1 MVSRVRSAAA
11 ARLWGAAWARGG
23 SAARDSAHG
32 PGGALS
38 PARPRSLQS
47 TARSSRAAGPE
58 AGRSWRPRAG
68 RRECHFLTW
77 SPRDFHGLP
86 RCLRVFSSAS
96 EGGRA
101 LLSASAD
108 APERTGAREAG
119 GSRAARRQPGGCVA
133 PLPCAR
139 CLAFR
144 WLWEREKQASCL
156 SRPPSRLPFFPV
168 LQILGSS
175 SSGNAG
181 RKLAREGGGGWKFLA
196 APRCVCMGPEEVGGW
211 VEEHGVGGRTRS
223 SESWSAALE
232 ITGQL
237 GRKPPRSQEDPQPQ
251 PPASC
256 PTTASEEGRRRRA
269 GLGTEGA
276 RWNWKKSCLALILV
290 VTVSLTLS
298 ILVPAFSYTNA

>member
-1 MVSRVRSAAA
+1 MGARRKCGPGQRAWTRRGAEPGAAA
-11 ARLWGAAWARGG
+11 EPAV
-23 SAARDSAHG
+23 H
-32 PGGALS
+32 GALLQGRG
-38 PARPRSLQS
+38 AGGRAELAAAGRPPGVSLPHLESQGL
-47 TARSSRAAGPE
+47 SRAAAVSSGV
-58 AGRSWRPRAG
+58 
-68 RRECHFLTW
+68 FL
-77 SPRDFHGLP
+77 RF
-86 RCLRVFSSAS
+86 
-96 EGGRA
+96 GGRA
-101 LLSASAD
+101 SSPFRLCRCPGEDGSARS
-108 APERTGAREAG
+108 G
-119 GSRAARRQPGGCVA
+119 RQPGGEETA
-133 PLPCAR
+133 RGLRGSSALRPL
-139 CLAFR
+139 
-144 WLWEREKQASCL
+144 SCL
-156 SRPPSRLPFFPV
+156 QMALGTRKTSILSLSPPSRLPFFPV

>member
-23 SAARDSAHG
+23 SAARGSAHG

-47 TARSSRAAGPE
+47 PARSSRAPGPE
-58 AGRSWRPRAG
+58 AGRSWRPLAG

-119 GSRAARRQPGGCVA
+119 GSRGARRQPGGCVA

-196 APRCVCMGPEEVGGW
+196 APCCVCMGPEEVGGW
-211 VEEHGVGGRTRS
+211 VEEHGVGGEDALFGELVGGSGDNWAAREET
-223 SESWSAALE
+223 AALP
-232 ITGQL
+232 G
-237 GRKPPRSQEDPQPQ
+237 G
-251 PPASC
+251 PAA
-256 PTTASEEGRRRRA
+256 PAARFLPHH
-269 GLGTEGA
+269 GLGGGPEEA
-276 RWNWKKSCLALILV
+276 RRPRDRGC
-290 VTVSLTLS
+290 
-298 ILVPAFSYTNA
+298 